1 MLNLHL
7 LEFLSIETRC
17 LYLSDLRSLSPS
29 QKKGILQKLENI
41 EPKDEDIREWNEA
54 LEYLAGAQP
63 ENTATLARRRLME
76 YLSS

>member
-7 LEFLSIETRC
+7 LEFLSIQTRC

-29 QKKGILQKLENI
+29 QRKGLLLKIESI

-54 LEYLAGAQP
+54 LEYLAGAPP
-63 ENTATLARRRLME
+63 ENTAELARKRLME